1 MNTTT
6 EPNGYD
12 RAGCC
17 ICSQAQSITTQ
28 RLQQEYIL
36 YDVVSQV
43 VTAGGVPLHVWAE
56 QVITVK
62 QSTCNLTLQ
71 RFFLHV
77 LLAEACALQQLMPLV
92 GLATMELCRIQQCR
106 G

>member
-36 YDVVSQV
+36 YVVSQV

-77 LLAEACALQQLMPLV
+77 LLEEACALQQLMPLV